1 MVNNENSFILINQEI
16 TTLPYLECIKF
27 IVKASY
33 GLIEN
38 GESQFIDFIHA
49 NELIT
54 NNIQYNQIDNLIEQF
69 DFYQGTPVAR
79 QFLAISMLT
88 NLYYEANEIIDKIK
102 KNLIEKTKINLN
114 RISDKPSLPLKISRA
129 FSLLENKKKLQA
141 EILPYE
147 EIMNQFLN
155 RLEKQKNSKKEE
167 LNAPLNFWEEES
179 IRKSFYQIISFIE
192 CSLYSFSYI
201 TNMKDNKIISSLI
214 SIKEDIFASS
224 IREIYNKTHF
234 ILRLIKL
241 ILKNNKNIE
250 KSEENLNKEQ
260 ENSSYTNR
268 LSIQLSKLNEN
279 ISEIKKLEQ
288 KMIELNTS
296 HIKFREMIDEEI
308 HSLNI
313 SISKENIVKARLEM
327 RLNDDEYP
335 LSVAFRTH
343 ITKLLQYLEE

>member
-16 TTLPYLECIKF
+16 TALPYLECIKF

-33 GLIEN
+33 SLIES
-38 GESQFIDFIHA
+38 GETQFIDFIHA
-49 NELIT
+49 EELIASNT
-54 NNIQYNQIDNLIEQF
+54 QEYQIDNLIEQF

-79 QFLAISMLT
+79 QFLALSMLR

-102 KNLIEKTKINLN
+102 KNLIEKTKLNLN

-129 FSLLENKKKLQA
+129 FSLLDNKKKLQA
-141 EILPYE
+141 EILPFE
-147 EIMNQFLN
+147 EKLIQFLT
-155 RLEKQKNSKKEE
+155 RLEKQKTCKKED
-167 LNAPLNFWEEES
+167 LHAPLNFWEEEY
-179 IRKSFYQIISFIE
+179 IRKAFYQIISYIE
-192 CSLYSFSYI
+192 SSLYSFSYI
-201 TNMKDNKIISSLI
+201 SNKKDNKIISSLI
-214 SIKEDIFASS
+214 SLKEDIFTMT
-224 IREIYNKTHF
+224 IGDVYNKTHF

-250 KSEENLNKEQ
+250 KSEEHLNKEQ

-288 KMIELNTS
+288 KMSEMNTGQ
-296 HIKFREMIDEEI
+296 IKFREMIDEEI
-308 HSLNI
+308 HSLNT

-327 RLNDDEYP
+327 RLNDNEYP

-343 ITKLLQYLEE
+343 ITKLLQFLEE